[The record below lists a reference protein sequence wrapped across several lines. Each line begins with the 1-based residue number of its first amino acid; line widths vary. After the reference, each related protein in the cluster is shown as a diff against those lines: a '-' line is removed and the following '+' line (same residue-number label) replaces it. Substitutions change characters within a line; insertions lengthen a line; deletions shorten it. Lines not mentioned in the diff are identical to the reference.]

1 MFTIL
6 FLTCVSTDYIPM
18 SLQPKLCICTTAA
31 STLSV
36 NVNVNVCSC
45 TKSTLTSA
53 SASASRVL
61 WSPKLACRVVLGED
75 RCAWLSTKAFLS
87 GWLMQLALP
96 KVVSRRFSGLSAGPL
111 LTATLCG
118 LQGLGMSLGGW
129 SVARLGLWLSVLFLW
144 RGTAAPSDR
153 TLTLII
159 SFVLVS
165 VWLTTQRNEV
175 QRLDLPPQ
183 HCSKAVLGRVFWG
196 RLVVVSG
203 WGSFIMV
210 RSAAGCTVGPLN
222 TFCECVIP
230 DIERDLR

>member
-1 MFTIL
+1 MWDVHTIL
-6 FLTCVSTDYIPM
+6 MNWVWKSQQKHNYIILEVGRHVYDTFLTCVSTDYIPM
-18 SLQPKLCICTTAA
+18 SPRPKLCICTTAA
-31 STLSV
+31 STVSV
-36 NVNVNVCSC
+36 NVSVCSC

-53 SASASRVL
+53 SASASRAL

-118 LQGLGMSLGGW
+118 LQGLGMSLGCW

-159 SFVLVS
+159 SFVLCQFGS
-165 VWLTTQRNEV
+165 
-175 QRLDLPPQ
+175 Q
-183 HCSKAVLGRVFWG
+183 HTGMNCKDWIYF
-196 RLVVVSG
+196 
-203 WGSFIMV
+203 
-210 RSAAGCTVGPLN
+210 
-222 TFCECVIP
+222 
-230 DIERDLR
+230 